1 MNNKKGG
8 FGAKLVLVLILMIAS
23 AVGGAYGYRI
33 VDGKM
38 AVRDAKNAIAD
49 VDVSDYDEPEQVVI
63 QNYIDD
69 ATKDLEKVQTRK
81 EVFEILGDFISDVD
95 KVQTKNEKALE
106 EALKAAEE
114 AKQQENNNNNNN
126 DSNLFGN
133 NNNNNSNYS
142 DDQQQSDSTLNDNSN
157 DNSGGSYKS
166 NQLRNGS
173 EETEESGNSGLLD
186 SLLGSMKGN

>member
-8 FGAKLVLVLILMIAS
+8 FGAKLVLVLLLMIAS

-38 AVRDAKNAIAD
+38 AVRDAKNAIEE
-49 VDVSDYDEPEQVVI
+49 VDISDYDTPEQAVI

-81 EVFEILGDFISDVD
+81 EVYEILGDFISDVA

-114 AKQQENNNNNNN
+114 AKQQENSRNTT
-126 DSNLFGN
+126 
-133 NNNNNSNYS
+133 NNSTYNQ
-142 DDQQQSDSTLNDNSN
+142 DQDQD
-157 DNSGGSYKS
+157 G
-166 NQLRNGS
+166 R
-173 EETEESGNSGLLD
+173 E
-186 SLLGSMKGN
+186 

>member
-23 AVGGAYGYRI
+23 AVAGAYGYRI

-38 AVRDAKNAIAD
+38 AVRDAKRAIED
-49 VDVSDYDEPEQVVI
+49 VDISDYDTPEQTVI

-81 EVFEILGDFISDVD
+81 EVYEILGDFISDVA

-114 AKQQENNNNNNN
+114 AKQQENSKNT
-126 DSNLFGN
+126 
-133 NNNNNSNYS
+133 NNNSTYS
-142 DDQQQSDSTLNDNSN
+142 DDQLQTDNTTDTDTDSG
-157 DNSGGSYKS
+157 SGGSYKS
-166 NQLRNGS
+166 NQLREGS
-173 EETEESGNSGLLD
+173 DSTEESSGSGLLD

>member
-8 FGAKLVLVLILMIAS
+8 FGAKFVLVLLLMIAS
-23 AVGGAYGYRI
+23 AVGGAYAYRI
-33 VDGKM
+33 FDGKV

-81 EVFEILGDFISDVD
+81 EVYEVLGEFISDVE

-114 AKQQENNNNNNN
+114 AKKENENNTNNNYNNN
-126 DSNLFGN
+126 DNNGSNNTDTTQPSDNTYDDSN
-133 NNNNNSNYS
+133 N
-142 DDQQQSDSTLNDNSN
+142 
-157 DNSGGSYKS
+157 GGSYKS
-166 NQLRNGS
+166 NQLKNGS
-173 EETEESGNSGLLD
+173 DESEESGGGILD